1 VSAFVLDASVTLA
14 VIFEDEF
21 SPYADAVVEVS
32 RREHA
37 LTSIVWP
44 LEVANAIL
52 TAVRRGRVAEADV
65 SLLVDAIRELSVD
78 IDREAADGSLTH
90 AAVSLGIAHRLSAY
104 DASYLDVAI
113 RLLRPLGGVGAVGEE
128 VGLLCWTDVAPG
140 GSHKPLSVVA
150 GAAITPIVSGHPVS
164 KRPQRR
170 CGQRLTSS
178 LRPAQR
184 PRQSPV
190 RWRVSGLRPKRA
202 ETPHRRGAP
211 RSPAVSPLAAP
222 V

>member
-21 SPYADAVVEVS
+21 SPYADAVVEVL

-37 LTSIVWP
+37 LTSIVWS

-52 TAVRRGRVAEADV
+52 TAVRRGRFAEADV

-78 IDREAADGSLTH
+78 IDREAADGSFTH

-113 RLLRPLGGVGAVGEE
+113 RH
-128 VGLLCWTDVAPG
+128 GL
-140 GSHKPLSVVA
+140 
-150 GAAITPIVSGHPVS
+150 
-164 KRPQRR
+164 
-170 CGQRLTSS
+170 
-178 LRPAQR
+178 
-184 PRQSPV
+184 
-190 RWRVSGLRPKRA
+190 
-202 ETPHRRGAP
+202 
-211 RSPAVSPLAAP
+211 PLATID
-222 V
+222 